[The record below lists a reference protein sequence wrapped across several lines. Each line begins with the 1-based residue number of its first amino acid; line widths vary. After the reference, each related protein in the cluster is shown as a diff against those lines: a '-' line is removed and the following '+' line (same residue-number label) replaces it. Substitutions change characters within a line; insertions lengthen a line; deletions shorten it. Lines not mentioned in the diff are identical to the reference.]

1 MFPKSIFLSPNL
13 EIRNKK
19 EERSHLKSSQFIDKK
34 EARHPARIDWHLKWK
49 KLTFKPGA
57 LSGFEPSPLGH
68 NAVTLPF
75 EAPTLPFTPFSSKS
89 IFLGKKKLLHKKSEF
104 LTSLT
109 TSVFRRHFEVFS
121 FQKFLRFFFFFICG
135 GLKSFELRWK
145 LWSEQWSNFCH
156 LQKIS
161 YFFLE
166 KEFYDMVTCRLRCC
180 TLQWWGLFY

>member
-1 MFPKSIFLSPNL
+1 MFPKSIFPSPIL
-13 EIRNKK
+13 AIRNKK

-121 FQKFLRFFFFFICG
+121 FQKFLRFFLFYLRRPQKFRASMKIVIWAMIKLLSSSKNFVFFF
-135 GLKSFELRWK
+135 LKK
-145 LWSEQWSNFCH
+145 NFM
-156 LQKIS
+156 I
-161 YFFLE
+161 
-166 KEFYDMVTCRLRCC
+166 
-180 TLQWWGLFY
+180 W